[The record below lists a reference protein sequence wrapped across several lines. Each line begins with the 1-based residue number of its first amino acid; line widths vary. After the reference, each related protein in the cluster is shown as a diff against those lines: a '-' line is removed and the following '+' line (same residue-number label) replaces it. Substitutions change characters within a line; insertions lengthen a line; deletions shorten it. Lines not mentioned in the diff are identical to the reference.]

1 MPMTLHRLRT
11 APRSL
16 VGMLMLLAG
25 GVTAAAAP
33 ADTASRAR
41 ALAKFDAGYAQC
53 EQRVPP
59 MKGQRDEAWAKLYRL
74 KPDDALRN
82 QLAALRKSADYR
94 AESGRATRALARDAK
109 ASDVS
114 RKLDLQCQGL
124 QREAQR

>member
-1 MPMTLHRLRT
+1 MPMSMPRLRA
-11 APRSL
+11 APALL

-25 GVTAAAAP
+25 GVTTAAAP
-33 ADTASRAR
+33 ADAASRAR

-53 EQRVPP
+53 EQRVPA
-59 MKGQRDEAWAKLYRL
+59 MKGQRDQAWANLYRL
-74 KPDDALRN
+74 KHDDALRS
-82 QLAALRKSADYR
+82 QLATLRKSADYK
-94 AESGRATRALARDAK
+94 AESGRAAKALARDSR

>member
-1 MPMTLHRLRT
+1 MPLPRLRAT
-11 APRSL
+11 PA
-16 VGMLMLLAG
+16 LLAG
-25 GVTAAAAP
+25 LLMLWTSGAVSAAPP

-53 EQRVPP
+53 EQRVPA
-59 MKGQRDEAWAKLYRL
+59 MKGQRDQAWARLYRL
-74 KPDDALRN
+74 KQDDALRE
-82 QLAALRKSADYR
+82 QLAALRKSADYK
-94 AESGRATRALARDAK
+94 AESGRATKALARDAK

>member
-1 MPMTLHRLRT
+1 MPMHCLRATSTLIVALLWLCT
-11 APRSL
+11 G
-16 VGMLMLLAG
+16 GMAS
-25 GVTAAAAP
+25 AAAP
-33 ADTASRAR
+33 ADTAARAR

-53 EQRVPP
+53 EQRVPA

-74 KPDDALRN
+74 KHDDALRD
-82 QLAALRKSADYR
+82 QLATLRKSADYR
-94 AESGRATRALARDAK
+94 AESGRATKALARDAK